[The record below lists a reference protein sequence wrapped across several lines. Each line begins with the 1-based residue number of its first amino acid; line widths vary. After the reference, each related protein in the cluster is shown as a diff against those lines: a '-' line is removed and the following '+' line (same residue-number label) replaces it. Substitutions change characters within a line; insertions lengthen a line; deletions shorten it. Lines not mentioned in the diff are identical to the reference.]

1 MLVQFRYSCLQHP
14 LPSAP
19 LPCYTPRMKKWFKED
34 LKWEIEVTGFLRGS
48 ETEGYCRD
56 GEEIGDKYT
65 CAYGCPVNAAGGAI
79 FFTGKR
85 PA

>member
-1 MLVQFRYSCLQHP
+1 M
-14 LPSAP
+14 PSAP

-65 CAYGCPVNAAGGAI
+65 CTYGCPVNAAGGAN

-85 PA
+85 VAE